1 MSNEDACKSL
11 VTQNMITRD
20 LHQTS
25 KMHMITKDN
34 NMDEQN
40 NKRGHTNI
48 TKYANTQDAKQGLG
62 PNARPNTKQGKA

>member
-1 MSNEDACKSL
+1 
-11 VTQNMITRD
+11 
-20 LHQTS
+20 
-25 KMHMITKDN
+25 MHMITKDN